1 MTLAHHP
8 FICNLVGK
16 SCLGKGG
23 MVDED
28 VFKHSTPDLYD
39 RYMVPLLFEPFAR
52 VVAERV
58 RRLEPHTVLE
68 TAAGTGIVTAML
80 AEAIPGAKIVATDV
94 NPAVVQYAAQK
105 LSAGNVTVQ
114 QANAQDLPFEE
125 GSFDAVVCQF
135 GVMFFPDK
143 VRANSEAHRVLASG
157 GSYLLVTFD
166 RLTENPVAEA
176 ADQAVERLFPD
187 DPPRYMER
195 GPFSYADPDRIEA
208 ELRAAG
214 FSKVQ
219 VDTISVQTRVSARG
233 AAAGMVLG
241 SPFRAEI
248 ERRDPDGLERAVD
261 AVAEAL
267 APFDGTEAP
276 VSAHL
281 ATASA

>member
-1 MTLAHHP
+1 M
-8 FICNLVGK
+8 
-16 SCLGKGG
+16 
-23 MVDED
+23 DED

-52 VVAERV
+52 VVADRV
-58 RRLEPHTVLE
+58 GRLAPRTLLE
-68 TAAGTGIVTAML
+68 TAAGTGIVTAIL
-80 AEAIPGAKIVATDV
+80 ADAIPDARIVATDV
-94 NPAVVQYAAQK
+94 NPGVVQFAAQK
-105 LSAGNVTVQ
+105 LKARNVTVQ
-114 QANAQDLPFEE
+114 QANAQELPFDE

-143 VRANSEAHRVLASG
+143 VRANGEAYRVLAPG

-166 RLTENPVAEA
+166 RLTENPVPQA

-195 GPFSYADPDRIEA
+195 GPFSYTDPARIEA
-208 ELRAAG
+208 DLLAAG
-214 FSKVQ
+214 FGNVQ
-219 VDTISVQTRVSARG
+219 IDTISVQTRVSARG

-261 AVAEAL
+261 AVTEAL
-267 APFDGTEAP
+267 ASFDGTDAP
-276 VSAHL
+276 VSAHVV
-281 ATASA
+281 TASA

>member
-143 VRANSEAHRVLASG
+143 VRANSEAAHGEPGGGGGRPGCRAALPGRPASIHG
-157 GSYLLVTFD
+157 AWAFQL
-166 RLTENPVAEA
+166 R
-176 ADQAVERLFPD
+176 R
-187 DPPRYMER
+187 PR
-195 GPFSYADPDRIEA
+195 PDRSRTTCGRIQQGA
-208 ELRAAG
+208 SRHDLGA
-214 FSKVQ
+214 
-219 VDTISVQTRVSARG
+219 DTRVGTWCCRRNGAWLALPRGDRASRPRRARTRG
-233 AAAGMVLG
+233 
-241 SPFRAEI
+241 
-248 ERRDPDGLERAVD
+248 
-261 AVAEAL
+261 
-267 APFDGTEAP
+267 
-276 VSAHL
+276 
-281 ATASA
+281 